1 MLTLRIFLA
10 LVATCLAPAVP
21 AAHLQPYRDEAEL
34 STALERWRGAAQRL
48 QGPRSRLQGS
58 PAPLATMA
66 QESSSGMAASWPA
79 MGKVVA
85 S

>member
-34 STALERWRGAAQRL
+34 STALEL
-48 QGPRSRLQGS
+48 SLIHI
-58 PAPLATMA
+58 
-66 QESSSGMAASWPA
+66 
-79 MGKVVA
+79 
-85 S
+85 